1 MPNCKDISGLA
12 TDYTE
17 GALDPAARRDFE
29 EHLAGCGA
37 CRTWVRQLE
46 LTAKLAGTLPPPDLT
61 AESKEALLRRFDA
74 WAART
79 RTATAPVP
87 VEDAAGTGSRLRWEA
102 FFVAVGIVAVL
113 VGLARDPSRAV
124 SDWLVA
130 AALAAVAIALTALAR
145 RLTLRFAVAA
155 ISAALV
161 AAVIQGGA
169 GPVAF
174 PGGLHCALTEGGGAV
189 VAAGV
194 AWLASRRRRLST
206 SFAVW
211 AAAGAL
217 AGDAALQIACT
228 ERASLPHVAVFHV
241 GGLVVIA
248 AAAAALAALRSWRTA

>member
-1 MPNCKDISGLA
+1 MPNCKDITGFA
-12 TDYTE
+12 TDYME
-17 GALDPAARRDFE
+17 GALDPAARRSFE
-29 EHLAGCGA
+29 EHLAGCVA
-37 CRTWVRQLE
+37 CRTWVHQLE
-46 LTAKLAGTLPPPDLT
+46 LTTKLAGALPPPELT

-79 RTATAPVP
+79 HTATAPAP
-87 VEDAAGTGSRLRWEA
+87 VGGAVAVGSRLRWEA
-102 FFVAVGIVAVL
+102 FFAAIGIVAVL
-113 VGLARDPSRAV
+113 VGLARDPSHAV
-124 SDWLVA
+124 SDWLIA

-174 PGGLHCALTEGGGAV
+174 PGGLHCSLTEGAAAG

-206 SFAVW
+206 GFAVW

-217 AGDAALQIACT
+217 AGDAALRIACT

-248 AAAAALAALRSWRTA
+248 AGAAALAALRSWRTA